1 MSWPSAAICRASSA
15 SGFRRSSQ
23 ASVSSAWLG
32 SSGTLEPAMMAR
44 IRAFATSRGVT
55 ADHQAADHLGVHD
68 DGNDKKRRQ
77 RLIEKRPDAQDQD
90 AQVPSEPHGVLQT
103 L

>member
-1 MSWPSAAICRASSA
+1 
-15 SGFRRSSQ
+15 
-23 ASVSSAWLG
+23 SVSSAWLG

-103 L
+103 LLHQPIVLVRRVGKDERTRNRRK